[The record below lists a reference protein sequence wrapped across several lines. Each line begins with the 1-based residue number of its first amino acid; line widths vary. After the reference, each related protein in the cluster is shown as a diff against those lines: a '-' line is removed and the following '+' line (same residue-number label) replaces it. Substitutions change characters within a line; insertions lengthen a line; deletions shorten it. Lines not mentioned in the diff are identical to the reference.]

1 MESYLAWIEECW
13 DFLEQF
19 KEIIIVPDNDA
30 SGTKY
35 CKTVVPRL
43 GSWRCK
49 IASCPSFYIK
59 QDGSK
64 IPIKDIN
71 ETLFLMGKEAV
82 INMIA
87 NAADSP
93 IPSLVDFSD
102 VEEKDLSNIDGIT
115 TGLVSLDWELMRLFY
130 GSFNILSGTPGSGKT
145 SWLYQLICNSLDC
158 GNGTWLFSRELPDH
172 MTKNWIDFILA
183 GPRNVNEYVSE
194 NGSCYWRV
202 KYPVIKSINE
212 RYRGLLQLYRD
223 DYSNAVEDI
232 QSSMIDSARKYGTKL
247 FVIDNL
253 MTVDLHANESN
264 KWDKQTE
271 FVNWLISFA
280 AKYDVCVL
288 LVCHPRKLQYGQESM
303 DMYDI
308 AGTSNLVNLSHRGFG
323 LRRVSK
329 KEKEGIKNAS
339 GTGWKVPP
347 CQFDVKL
354 TVLKDRFRGRVGF
367 ELGMYYDPKSRR
379 FFTSK
384 SEYDHQYTWDTTHYT
399 DEIPYP
405 IPDESEVYGEI
416 EGA

>member
-1 MESYLAWIEECW
+1 
-13 DFLEQF
+13 
-19 KEIIIVPDNDA
+19 
-30 SGTKY
+30 
-35 CKTVVPRL
+35 
-43 GSWRCK
+43 
-49 IASCPSFYIK
+49 
-59 QDGSK
+59 
-64 IPIKDIN
+64 
-71 ETLFLMGKEAV
+71 
-82 INMIA
+82 
-87 NAADSP
+87 
-93 IPSLVDFSD
+93 
-102 VEEKDLSNIDGIT
+102 
-115 TGLVSLDWELMRLFY
+115 
-130 GSFNILSGTPGSGKT
+130 
-145 SWLYQLICNSLDC
+145 
-158 GNGTWLFSRELPDH
+158 
-172 MTKNWIDFILA
+172 
-183 GPRNVNEYVSE
+183 
-194 NGSCYWRV
+194 
-202 KYPVIKSINE
+202 
-212 RYRGLLQLYRD
+212 
-223 DYSNAVEDI
+223 
-232 QSSMIDSARKYGTKL
+232 MIDSARKYGTKL

-308 AGTSNLVNLSHRGFG
+308 AGTSNLVNLSHRGVG

-379 FFTSK
+379 FFTSQ